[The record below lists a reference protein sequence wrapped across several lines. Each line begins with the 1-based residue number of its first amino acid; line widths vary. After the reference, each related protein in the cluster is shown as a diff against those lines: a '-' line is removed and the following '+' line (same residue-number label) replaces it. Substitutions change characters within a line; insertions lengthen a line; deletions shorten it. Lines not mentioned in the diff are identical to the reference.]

1 MPNSFLKGLLGG
13 TPSNGTD
20 MVNSATNTAIDNSR
34 NAYDLDKFVRSAAQS
49 YAQAEQARQQAQQQ
63 EDIKQGLVQGLLGSG
78 FQSSG
83 EKNAASDLIR
93 YKTEYDNYNKQAM
106 SENDEA
112 KRANLLTARDQ
123 AAQKA
128 DLARS
133 IYDGLG
139 YNLEGY
145 GPGVSLTEAA
155 KNFAIDNQNGFK
167 NLIDSYKTADDVY
180 NEEYNKLRKQGYWK
194 DDAREEA
201 GRRAARYQAEQLA
214 RYQEG
219 MRAYGYADDGS
230 LNDYGL
236 QLLGLMKNDDP
247 ELANMWLGANANPA
261 NRWQMEQGRKNAAI
275 QQGYA
280 KENAA
285 TQQRY
290 HERNAAINHQYGF
303 EDRADAYK
311 YNRMVAYD
319 NAAIQQAQR
328 QAAYNEQV
336 NRIYTAL
343 RANGMDEQSA
353 TANALA
359 YASGLVNS
367 NGNSKKQNSNS
378 YPADIEKSL
387 RTMTSDIEEIKG
399 IINDINPD
407 GDPQEDMKNI
417 QAGEKLDEMKVQLER
432 LKPFIDEDDYTT
444 ILRTIASLLSD
455 RQRKA
460 YPNSPNPYD
469 WTE

>member
-328 QAAYNEQV
+328 QAVYNERFNQ
-336 NRIYTAL
+336 IYTAL
-343 RANGMDEQSA
+343 KAGGMDDKNA
-353 TANALA
+353 MANAAL
-359 YASGLVNS
+359 YATGFTGKNPMKTT
-367 NGNSKKQNSNS
+367 GNTLSAGDAHKIQGVINLIKDAQNKVRNPNVSKE
-378 YPADIEKSL
+378 D
-387 RTMTSDIEEIKG
+387 
-399 IINDINPD
+399 D
-407 GDPQEDMKNI
+407 GSANET
-417 QAGEKLDEMKVQLER
+417 AREALEKLREKGVVDETQYNQLNAILYDNEVQREE
-432 LKPFIDEDDYTT
+432 KWGNH
-444 ILRTIASLLSD
+444 
-455 RQRKA
+455 QK
-460 YPNSPNPYD
+460 
-469 WTE
+469 

>member
-145 GPGVSLTEAA
+145 GSGVSLTEAA

-311 YNRMVAYD
+311 YNRMLAYD

-328 QAAYNEQV
+328 QAVYKERFNQ
-336 NRIYTAL
+336 IYTAL
-343 RANGMDEQSA
+343 KAGGMDDKNA
-353 TANALA
+353 MANAAL
-359 YASGLVNS
+359 YATGFTGKNPMK
-367 NGNSKKQNSNS
+367 NTGNTLSAGDAHKIQGVMNLIKDAQN
-378 YPADIEKSL
+378 KV
-387 RTMTSDIEEIKG
+387 R
-399 IINDINPD
+399 NPD
-407 GDPQEDMKNI
+407 PNTSNKEEEGSANET
-417 QAGEKLDEMKVQLER
+417 AREALEKLRKKGVVNETQYNQLNAILYDNEVQREE
-432 LKPFIDEDDYTT
+432 KWGNHQE
-444 ILRTIASLLSD
+444 
-455 RQRKA
+455 
-460 YPNSPNPYD
+460 
-469 WTE
+469 

>member
-285 TQQRY
+285 TQQKY

-328 QAAYNEQV
+328 QAVYNERFNQ
-336 NRIYTAL
+336 IYTAL
-343 RANGMDEQSA
+343 KAGGMDDKNA
-353 TANALA
+353 MANAAL
-359 YASGLVNS
+359 YATGFT
-367 NGNSKKQNSNS
+367 GK
-378 YPADIEKSL
+378 
-387 RTMTSDIEEIKG
+387 
-399 IINDINPD
+399 NP
-407 GDPQEDMKNI
+407 MKNTENKLSAGDAHKI
-417 QAGEKLDEMKVQLER
+417 QGVINLIKDAQNKVRNPNVSKEDDGSANEAAREALEKLREKGVVDETQYNRLNAILYDNEVQREE
-432 LKPFIDEDDYTT
+432 KWGNH
-444 ILRTIASLLSD
+444 
-455 RQRKA
+455 QK
-460 YPNSPNPYD
+460 
-469 WTE
+469 

>member
-219 MRAYGYADDGS
+219 MRAYGYADDDS

-328 QAAYNEQV
+328 QAVYNERFNQ
-336 NRIYTAL
+336 IYTAL
-343 RANGMDEQSA
+343 KAGGMDDKNA
-353 TANALA
+353 MANAAL
-359 YASGLVNS
+359 YATGFTGKNPMKTTGDTLSAGDAHKIQGVINLIKEAQNKVRNP
-367 NGNSKKQNSNS
+367 NVSKE
-378 YPADIEKSL
+378 D
-387 RTMTSDIEEIKG
+387 
-399 IINDINPD
+399 D
-407 GDPQEDMKNI
+407 GSANE
-417 QAGEKLDEMKVQLER
+417 AAREALEKLREKGVVDETQYNRLNAILYDNEVQREE
-432 LKPFIDEDDYTT
+432 KWGNH
-444 ILRTIASLLSD
+444 
-455 RQRKA
+455 QK
-460 YPNSPNPYD
+460 
-469 WTE
+469 

>member
-328 QAAYNEQV
+328 QAVYNERFNQ
-336 NRIYTAL
+336 IYTAL
-343 RANGMDEQSA
+343 KAGGMDDKNA
-353 TANALA
+353 MANAAL
-359 YASGLVNS
+359 YATGFTGKNPMKTT
-367 NGNSKKQNSNS
+367 GNTLSAGDAHKIQGVINLIKDAQN
-378 YPADIEKSL
+378 KV
-387 RTMTSDIEEIKG
+387 R
-399 IINDINPD
+399 NPD
-407 GDPQEDMKNI
+407 PNTSNKEEEGSANET
-417 QAGEKLDEMKVQLER
+417 AREALEKLRKKGVVNETQYNQLNAILYDNEVQREE
-432 LKPFIDEDDYTT
+432 KWGNH
-444 ILRTIASLLSD
+444 
-455 RQRKA
+455 QK
-460 YPNSPNPYD
+460 
-469 WTE
+469 

>member
-311 YNRMVAYD
+311 YDRMVAYN

-328 QAAYNEQV
+328 QAVYNERFNQ
-336 NRIYTAL
+336 IYTAL
-343 RANGMDEQSA
+343 KAGGMDDKNA
-353 TANALA
+353 MANAAL
-359 YASGLVNS
+359 YATGFTGKNPMKTT
-367 NGNSKKQNSNS
+367 GNTLSAGDAHKIQGVMNLIKDAQN
-378 YPADIEKSL
+378 KV
-387 RTMTSDIEEIKG
+387 R
-399 IINDINPD
+399 NPD
-407 GDPQEDMKNI
+407 PNTSNKEEEGSANET
-417 QAGEKLDEMKVQLER
+417 AREALEKLRKKGVVNETQYNQLNAILYDNEVQREE
-432 LKPFIDEDDYTT
+432 KWGNHQE
-444 ILRTIASLLSD
+444 
-455 RQRKA
+455 
-460 YPNSPNPYD
+460 
-469 WTE
+469 

>member
-328 QAAYNEQV
+328 QAVYNERFNQ
-336 NRIYTAL
+336 IYTAL
-343 RANGMDEQSA
+343 KAGGMDDKNA
-353 TANALA
+353 MANAAL
-359 YASGLVNS
+359 YATGFTGKNPMKNTENTLSAGDAHKIQGVINLI
-367 NGNSKKQNSNS
+367 KDAQN
-378 YPADIEKSL
+378 KV
-387 RTMTSDIEEIKG
+387 R
-399 IINDINPD
+399 NPD
-407 GDPQEDMKNI
+407 PNTSNKEEEGSANET
-417 QAGEKLDEMKVQLER
+417 AREALEKLRKKGVVNETQYNQLNAILYDNEVQREE
-432 LKPFIDEDDYTT
+432 KWGNH
-444 ILRTIASLLSD
+444 
-455 RQRKA
+455 QK
-460 YPNSPNPYD
+460 
-469 WTE
+469 

>member
-328 QAAYNEQV
+328 QAVYNERFNQ
-336 NRIYTAL
+336 IYTAL
-343 RANGMDEQSA
+343 KAGGMDDKNA
-353 TANALA
+353 MANAAL
-359 YASGLVNS
+359 YATGFTGKNPMKNTENTLSAGDAHKIQGVMNLI
-367 NGNSKKQNSNS
+367 KDAQN
-378 YPADIEKSL
+378 KV
-387 RTMTSDIEEIKG
+387 R
-399 IINDINPD
+399 NPD
-407 GDPQEDMKNI
+407 PNTSNKEEEGSANET
-417 QAGEKLDEMKVQLER
+417 AREALEKLRKKGVVNETQYNQLNAILYDNEVQREE
-432 LKPFIDEDDYTT
+432 KWGNH
-444 ILRTIASLLSD
+444 
-455 RQRKA
+455 QK
-460 YPNSPNPYD
+460 
-469 WTE
+469 

>member
-219 MRAYGYADDGS
+219 MRAYGYADDDS

-311 YNRMVAYD
+311 YNRMVAYN

-328 QAAYNEQV
+328 QAVYNERFNQ
-336 NRIYTAL
+336 IYTAL
-343 RANGMDEQSA
+343 KAGGMDDKNA
-353 TANALA
+353 MANAAL
-359 YASGLVNS
+359 YATGFTGKNPMKTT
-367 NGNSKKQNSNS
+367 GNTLSAGDAHKIQGVMNLIKDAQN
-378 YPADIEKSL
+378 KV
-387 RTMTSDIEEIKG
+387 R
-399 IINDINPD
+399 NPD
-407 GDPQEDMKNI
+407 PNTSNKEEEGSANET
-417 QAGEKLDEMKVQLER
+417 AREALEKLRKKGVVNETQYNRLNAILYDNEVQREE
-432 LKPFIDEDDYTT
+432 KWGNHQE
-444 ILRTIASLLSD
+444 
-455 RQRKA
+455 
-460 YPNSPNPYD
+460 
-469 WTE
+469 